1 MATKKRKTNS
11 KASSHIITFLW
22 IAFAGV
28 ILSVT
33 LLFVAIF
40 QGWLGYMPPIEDLQ
54 NPKDKFASEIYS
66 DDGKVLGRFY
76 QSRNNRVYVD
86 YGEISPHLI
95 EALIATE
102 DVRFAEHCG
111 IDFRALMRAIV
122 KRGILMQK
130 SAGGGST
137 ITQQLAKLL
146 YTEQVA
152 RSSVQRMLQKPSEW
166 VIAVRLERYYTK
178 EEILT
183 MYLNMTLVITLL
195 VSTLQRIPI
204 LEKTQFN

>member
-137 ITQQLAKLL
+137 ITQQLSK
-146 YTEQVA
+146 
-152 RSSVQRMLQKPSEW
+152 W
-166 VIAVRLERYYTK
+166 
-178 EEILT
+178 
-183 MYLNMTLVITLL
+183 
-195 VSTLQRIPI
+195 
-204 LEKTQFN
+204 

>member
-1 MATKKRKTNS
+1 MATKEKKNKSKTS
-11 KASSHIITFLW
+11 LHIRSILW
-22 IAFAGV
+22 VGFVTI
-28 ILSVT
+28 ILSVA

-86 YGEISPHLI
+86 YSEISPYLI

-137 ITQQLAKLL
+137 ITQQLSKLL
-146 YTEQVA
+146 YSPQA
-152 RSSVQRMLQKPSEW
+152 GSVVERLVQKPQEW
-166 VIAVRLERYYTK
+166 VIARAL
-178 EEILT
+178 
-183 MYLNMTLVITLL
+183 
-195 VSTLQRIPI
+195 
-204 LEKTQFN
+204 